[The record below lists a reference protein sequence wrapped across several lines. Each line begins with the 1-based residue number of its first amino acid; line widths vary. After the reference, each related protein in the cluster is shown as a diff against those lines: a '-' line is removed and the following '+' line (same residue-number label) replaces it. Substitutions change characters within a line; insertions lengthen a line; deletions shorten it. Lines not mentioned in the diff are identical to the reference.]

1 MRNPIPQEKCI
12 TNKTIGIK
20 IFSCKLFPILN
31 PPKIMSNKY
40 IDAGITSKELII
52 KEKII
57 DRVNATTVN
66 GGAKYL

>member
-1 MRNPIPQEKCI
+1 
-12 TNKTIGIK
+12 
-20 IFSCKLFPILN
+20 
-31 PPKIMSNKY
+31 MSNKY
-40 IDAGITSKELII
+40 IDAGITNKELII